1 MFSPPRRTG
10 RGTGTGA
17 PAPARRRLPAAEAGT
32 GGRRCRA
39 SPRPRARAA
48 AAAAAAASLNPPQD
62 DSPVWCCIVW
72 FSFLFFFFIILVAI
86 FVTVSRRCDS
96 VSWFGL
102 DVREVERWME
112 GDFTLVVRFHLV
124 FSLSLSLF
132 SFGA

>member
-1 MFSPPRRTG
+1 M
-10 RGTGTGA
+10 RGDGA
-17 PAPARRRLPAAEAGT
+17 G
-32 GGRRCRA
+32 
-39 SPRPRARAA
+39 
-48 AAAAAAASLNPPQD
+48 
-62 DSPVWCCIVW
+62 VWSWKKQRETSTTRFGLVAV